1 MDTDGKI
8 SAKKEESLED
18 KEAFNKERF
27 EMIKEIVLNAGLDN
41 EVEMIE
47 FLDNEINL
55 LNKKR
60 ASGAKT
66 ATQKENE
73 VLVEKLYAVLAEI
86 GRPVTVSELQ
96 AESEEFGAMSNQK
109 VSALM
114 KKLKDA
120 GRVNKVDDKKKA
132 YFSIAE

>member
-1 MDTDGKI
+1 MMEKV
-8 SAKKEESLED
+8 KKVT
-18 KEAFNKERF
+18 KRERF
-27 EMIKEIVLNAGLDN
+27 EMIKEIVLNAGLEN
-41 EVEMIE
+41 EAEMVE

-73 VLVEKLYAVLAEI
+73 VLVERLYGVLAEI

-96 AESEEFGAMSNQK
+96 KENEEFGAMSNQK

>member
-1 MDTDGKI
+1 MMEKKVT
-8 SAKKEESLED
+8 KKE
-18 KEAFNKERF
+18 KF
-27 EMIKEIVLNAGLDN
+27 EMIKEIVLNAGVDN
-41 EVEMIE
+41 EALMVEFIDREIE
-47 FLDNEINL
+47 L

-66 ATQKENE
+66 AKQKENDE
-73 VLVEKLYAVLAEI
+73 LVEKLYNVLAEI
-86 GRPVTVSELQ
+86 GRPVTISELQ
-96 AESEEFGAMSNQK
+96 AESEEFGAMSNQR

-120 GRVNKVDDKKKA
+120 ERVTKTPDKKKS

>member
-1 MDTDGKI
+1 MEKVRKI
-8 SAKKEESLED
+8 TK
-18 KEAFNKERF
+18 KERF
-27 EMIKEIVLNAGLDN
+27 EMIKEIVLNACVEN
-41 EVEMIE
+41 EAEMIE
-47 FLDNEINL
+47 FIDNEINL

-73 VLVEKLYAVLAEI
+73 VLVERLYEVLAEI
-86 GRPVTVSELQ
+86 RRPVTVSELQ
-96 AESEEFGAMSNQK
+96 KENDEFGAMSNQK

-114 KKLKDA
+114 KKLADA
-120 GRVNKVDDKKKA
+120 GKVDKTVDKKKS

>member
-1 MDTDGKI
+1 MEKVRKVTKR
-8 SAKKEESLED
+8 
-18 KEAFNKERF
+18 ERF
-27 EMIKEIVLNAGLDN
+27 EMIKEIVLNAGLEN
-41 EVEMIE
+41 EAEMVE

-96 AESEEFGAMSNQK
+96 AESEEFGAMTNQK

-114 KKLKDA
+114 KKLTDA
-120 GRVNKVDDKKKA
+120 NRVTKTPDKKKS

>member
-1 MDTDGKI
+1 MEKVRKVTK
-8 SAKKEESLED
+8 
-18 KEAFNKERF
+18 KERF
-27 EMIKEIVLNAGLDN
+27 EMIKEIVLNACVEN
-41 EVEMIE
+41 EAEMIE
-47 FLDNEINL
+47 FIDNEINL

-73 VLVEKLYAVLAEI
+73 VLIERLYEVLAEI

-96 AESEEFGAMSNQK
+96 KENDEFGTMSNQK

-114 KKLKDA
+114 KKLADA
-120 GRVNKVDDKKKA
+120 GKVDKTVDKKKS

>member
-1 MDTDGKI
+1 MEKVRKI
-8 SAKKEESLED
+8 TK
-18 KEAFNKERF
+18 KERF
-27 EMIKEIVLNAGLDN
+27 EMIKEIVLNACVEN
-41 EVEMIE
+41 EAEMIE
-47 FLDNEINL
+47 FIDNEINL

-73 VLVEKLYAVLAEI
+73 VLVERLYEVLAEI

-96 AESEEFGAMSNQK
+96 TESEEFGAMTNQK

-114 KKLKDA
+114 KKLTDA
-120 GRVNKVDDKKKA
+120 NRVNKTVDKKKS

>member
-1 MDTDGKI
+1 MEKVRKI
-8 SAKKEESLED
+8 TK
-18 KEAFNKERF
+18 KERF
-27 EMIKEIVLNAGLDN
+27 EMIKEIVLNACVEN
-41 EVEMIE
+41 EAEMIE
-47 FLDNEINL
+47 FIDNEINL

-73 VLVEKLYAVLAEI
+73 VLVEKLYEALAEI

-96 AESEEFGAMSNQK
+96 KENEDFGAMSNQK

>member
-1 MDTDGKI
+1 MEKVRKI
-8 SAKKEESLED
+8 TK
-18 KEAFNKERF
+18 KERF
-27 EMIKEIVLNAGLDN
+27 
-41 EVEMIE
+41 EMIE

-96 AESEEFGAMSNQK
+96 AESEDFGAMSNQK

-114 KKLKDA
+114 KKLTDA
-120 GRVNKVDDKKKA
+120 GKVTKTPDKKKS

>member
-1 MDTDGKI
+1 MEKVRKI
-8 SAKKEESLED
+8 TK
-18 KEAFNKERF
+18 KERF

-96 AESEEFGAMSNQK
+96 AENEDFGAMTNQK

-114 KKLKDA
+114 KKLTDA
-120 GRVNKVDDKKKA
+120 GKVTKTPDKKKS

>member
-1 MDTDGKI
+1 MEKVRKVTKR
-8 SAKKEESLED
+8 
-18 KEAFNKERF
+18 ERF
-27 EMIKEIVLNAGLDN
+27 EMIKEIVLNAGLEN
-41 EVEMIE
+41 EAEMVE

-73 VLVEKLYAVLAEI
+73 VLVEKLYEVLAEI

-96 AESEEFGAMSNQK
+96 KENEEFGAMSNQK

>member
-1 MDTDGKI
+1 MMEKVKKI
-8 SAKKEESLED
+8 TK
-18 KEAFNKERF
+18 KERF
-27 EMIKEIVLNAGLDN
+27 EMIKEIVLNAGLEN
-41 EVEMIE
+41 EAEMVE

-96 AESEEFGAMSNQK
+96 KESEEFGAMSNQK

>member
-1 MDTDGKI
+1 MEKVKKI
-8 SAKKEESLED
+8 TKR
-18 KEAFNKERF
+18 ERF
-27 EMIKEIVLNAGLDN
+27 EMIKEIVLNAGLEN

-66 ATQKENE
+66 ANQKANDE
-73 VLVEKLYAVLAEI
+73 LVEKLYKVLAEI
-86 GRPVTVSELQ
+86 GRPVTISELQ
-96 AESEEFGAMSNQK
+96 KENEEFGAMSNQK

-114 KKLKDA
+114 KKLVDA
-120 GRVNKVDDKKKA
+120 DRVVKTPDKKKS

>member
-1 MDTDGKI
+1 MEKVRKI
-8 SAKKEESLED
+8 TK
-18 KEAFNKERF
+18 KERF
-27 EMIKEIVLNAGLDN
+27 EMIKEIVLNAGLEN
-41 EVEMIE
+41 EAEMVE

-96 AESEEFGAMSNQK
+96 KESEDFGAMSNQK

>member
-1 MDTDGKI
+1 MEKVRKVTK
-8 SAKKEESLED
+8 
-18 KEAFNKERF
+18 KERF
-27 EMIKEIVLNAGLDN
+27 EMIKEIVLNACIEN
-41 EVEMIE
+41 EAEMIE
-47 FLDNEINL
+47 FIDNEINL

-73 VLVEKLYAVLAEI
+73 VLVERLYEVLAEI

-96 AESEEFGAMSNQK
+96 KENEEFGAMSNQK

-120 GRVNKVDDKKKA
+120 GRVNKIDDKKKA

>member
-1 MDTDGKI
+1 MEKVRKVTK
-8 SAKKEESLED
+8 
-18 KEAFNKERF
+18 KERF
-27 EMIKEIVLNAGLDN
+27 EMIKEIVLNACVDN
-41 EVEMIE
+41 EAEMIE
-47 FLDNEINL
+47 FIDNEINL

-73 VLVEKLYAVLAEI
+73 ILVERLYEVLAEI

-96 AESEEFGAMSNQK
+96 KENEEFGAMSNQK

-120 GRVNKVDDKKKA
+120 GRVNKIDDKKKA

>member
-1 MDTDGKI
+1 MEKVRKI
-8 SAKKEESLED
+8 TKR
-18 KEAFNKERF
+18 ERF

-96 AESEEFGAMSNQK
+96 AENEEFGAMSNQK

-114 KKLKDA
+114 KKLTDA
-120 GRVNKVDDKKKA
+120 ERVIKTPDKKKS

>member
-1 MDTDGKI
+1 MEKVRKVTK
-8 SAKKEESLED
+8 
-18 KEAFNKERF
+18 KERF
-27 EMIKEIVLNAGLDN
+27 EMIKEIVLNACVEN
-41 EVEMIE
+41 EAEMIE
-47 FLDNEINL
+47 FIDNEINL

-73 VLVEKLYAVLAEI
+73 VLVERLYEVLAEI

-96 AESEEFGAMSNQK
+96 KENEEFGAMSNQK

-120 GRVNKVDDKKKA
+120 GRVNKIDDKKKA

>member
-1 MDTDGKI
+1 MEKVRKVTK
-8 SAKKEESLED
+8 
-18 KEAFNKERF
+18 KERF

-96 AESEEFGAMSNQK
+96 AENEDFGAMTNQK
-109 VSALM
+109 VSALL
-114 KKLKDA
+114 KKL
-120 GRVNKVDDKKKA
+120 VDTNEIVKTVDKKKS
-132 YFSIAE
+132 YFSV

>member
-1 MDTDGKI
+1 MEKVRKI
-8 SAKKEESLED
+8 TK
-18 KEAFNKERF
+18 KERF
-27 EMIKEIVLNAGLDN
+27 EMIKEIVLNAGLEN
-41 EVEMIE
+41 EAEMVE

-66 ATQKENE
+66 ANQKENE
-73 VLVEKLYAVLAEI
+73 VLVEKLYEALAEI

-96 AESEEFGAMSNQK
+96 KENDEFGAMSNQK

-114 KKLKDA
+114 KKLTDA
-120 GRVNKVDDKKKA
+120 GKVDKTVDKKKS
-132 YFSIAE
+132 YFSIA

>member
-1 MDTDGKI
+1 MEKVRKI
-8 SAKKEESLED
+8 TK
-18 KEAFNKERF
+18 KERF
-27 EMIKEIVLNAGLDN
+27 EMIKEIVLNAGLEN
-41 EVEMIE
+41 EAEMVE

-96 AESEEFGAMSNQK
+96 AESEEFGAMTNQK

-114 KKLKDA
+114 KKLTDA
-120 GRVNKVDDKKKA
+120 NRVTKTPDKKKS

>member
-1 MDTDGKI
+1 MEKV
-8 SAKKEESLED
+8 KKVT
-18 KEAFNKERF
+18 KRERF
-27 EMIKEIVLNAGLDN
+27 EMVKEIVLNAGLEN
-41 EVEMIE
+41 EVEMVE

-73 VLVEKLYAVLAEI
+73 VLVEKLYEVLAEI

-96 AESEEFGAMSNQK
+96 KENDEFGAMSNQK

>member
-1 MDTDGKI
+1 MEKVRKI
-8 SAKKEESLED
+8 TKR
-18 KEAFNKERF
+18 ERF
-27 EMIKEIVLNAGLDN
+27 EMIKEIVLNACVEN
-41 EVEMIE
+41 EAEMIE
-47 FLDNEINL
+47 FIDNEINL

-73 VLVEKLYAVLAEI
+73 VLVERLYEVLAEI

-96 AESEEFGAMSNQK
+96 KENEEFGAMTNQK

-114 KKLKDA
+114 KKLTDA
-120 GRVNKVDDKKKA
+120 NRVDKTVDKKKS

>member
-1 MDTDGKI
+1 MEKVRKVTKR
-8 SAKKEESLED
+8 
-18 KEAFNKERF
+18 ERF
-27 EMIKEIVLNAGLDN
+27 EMIKEIVLNAGLEN
-41 EVEMIE
+41 EVEMVE
-47 FLDNEINL
+47 FLDNEIAL

-73 VLVEKLYAVLAEI
+73 VLVEKLYEVLAEI

-96 AESEEFGAMSNQK
+96 KENDEFGAMSNQK

-114 KKLKDA
+114 KKLTDA
-120 GRVNKVDDKKKA
+120 KRVDKTVDKKKS

>member
-1 MDTDGKI
+1 MEKVRKI
-8 SAKKEESLED
+8 TK
-18 KEAFNKERF
+18 KERF
-27 EMIKEIVLNAGLDN
+27 EMIKEIVLNACVEN
-41 EVEMIE
+41 EAEMIE
-47 FLDNEINL
+47 FIDNEINL

-73 VLVEKLYAVLAEI
+73 VLVERLYAVLAEI

-96 AESEEFGAMSNQK
+96 AESEEFGAMTNQK

-114 KKLKDA
+114 KKLTDA
-120 GRVNKVDDKKKA
+120 NRVVKTPDKKKS

>member
-1 MDTDGKI
+1 MMEKV
-8 SAKKEESLED
+8 KKVT
-18 KEAFNKERF
+18 KKERF

-41 EVEMIE
+41 EAEMVEFI
-47 FLDNEINL
+47 DNEINL

-96 AESEEFGAMSNQK
+96 KENEDFGAMSNQK

>member
-1 MDTDGKI
+1 MEKVRKI
-8 SAKKEESLED
+8 TKR
-18 KEAFNKERF
+18 ERF
-27 EMIKEIVLNAGLDN
+27 EMIKEIVLNACVEN
-41 EVEMIE
+41 EAEMIE
-47 FLDNEINL
+47 FIDNEINL

-73 VLVEKLYAVLAEI
+73 VLVERLYEVLAEI

-96 AESEEFGAMSNQK
+96 KENDEFGAMTNQK

-114 KKLKDA
+114 KKLTDA
-120 GRVNKVDDKKKA
+120 GKVNKTVDKKKS

>member
-1 MDTDGKI
+1 MEKVRKVTK
-8 SAKKEESLED
+8 
-18 KEAFNKERF
+18 KERF

-96 AESEEFGAMSNQK
+96 AESEDFGAMSNQK

-114 KKLKDA
+114 KKLTDA
-120 GRVNKVDDKKKA
+120 GKVTKTPDKKKS

>member
-1 MDTDGKI
+1 MEKVRKVTKR
-8 SAKKEESLED
+8 
-18 KEAFNKERF
+18 ERF
-27 EMIKEIVLNAGLDN
+27 EMIKEIVLNACVEN
-41 EVEMIE
+41 EAEMIE
-47 FLDNEINL
+47 FIDNEINL

-73 VLVEKLYAVLAEI
+73 VLVERLYEVLAEI

-96 AESEEFGAMSNQK
+96 KENDEFGAMSNQK

-114 KKLKDA
+114 KKLTDA
-120 GRVNKVDDKKKA
+120 EKVNKTVDKKKS

>member
-1 MDTDGKI
+1 MEKVRKI
-8 SAKKEESLED
+8 TK
-18 KEAFNKERF
+18 KERF
-27 EMIKEIVLNAGLDN
+27 EMIKEIVLNACVEN
-41 EVEMIE
+41 EAEMIE
-47 FLDNEINL
+47 FIDNEINL

-73 VLVEKLYAVLAEI
+73 VLVERLYEVLAEI

-96 AESEEFGAMSNQK
+96 KENDEFGAMSNQK

-114 KKLKDA
+114 KKLADA
-120 GRVNKVDDKKKA
+120 ERVNKTVDKKKS

>member
-1 MDTDGKI
+1 MEKVRKI
-8 SAKKEESLED
+8 TKREK
-18 KEAFNKERF
+18 F
-27 EMIKEIVLNAGLDN
+27 EMIKEIVLNAGLEN
-41 EVEMIE
+41 EAEMVE

-60 ASGAKT
+60 TSGTKT
-66 ATQKENE
+66 AKQKENDE
-73 VLVEKLYAVLAEI
+73 LVEKLYGVLAEI

-96 AESEEFGAMSNQK
+96 KENDEFGAMSNQK

>member
-1 MDTDGKI
+1 MEKVRKI
-8 SAKKEESLED
+8 TK
-18 KEAFNKERF
+18 KERF
-27 EMIKEIVLNAGLDN
+27 EMIKEIVLNAGLEN
-41 EVEMIE
+41 EAEMIE

-96 AESEEFGAMSNQK
+96 KENEDFGAMSNQK

>member
-1 MDTDGKI
+1 MMEKV
-8 SAKKEESLED
+8 KKVT
-18 KEAFNKERF
+18 KKERF
-27 EMIKEIVLNAGLDN
+27 EMIKEIVLNAGLEN
-41 EVEMIE
+41 EAEMVE

-73 VLVEKLYAVLAEI
+73 VLVERLYGVLAEI

-96 AESEEFGAMSNQK
+96 KENEEFGAMSNQK

>member
-1 MDTDGKI
+1 MEKVRKVTK
-8 SAKKEESLED
+8 
-18 KEAFNKERF
+18 KERF
-27 EMIKEIVLNAGLDN
+27 EMIKEIVLNAGLEN
-41 EVEMIE
+41 EAEMVE

-73 VLVEKLYAVLAEI
+73 VLVEKLYAALAEI

-96 AESEEFGAMSNQK
+96 KENEDFGAMSNQK